1 MKKLLALVLALVMS
15 MSLVT
20 ISNAAFKDA
29 DKIDYKEAVDV
40 MNAIGVF
47 VGDEN
52 GNFNAKENLTRE
64 QAAKIIAYL
73 ELGDKTADALVG
85 SNIFT
90 DVASTRW
97 SAGFIGYC
105 AQAGVVNG
113 VGDSKFNP
121 TGALTALQFGKMLLV
136 ELGYDAKAEKMEGID
151 WAINTSKLMAKA
163 KLMDGIDGSVNQVI
177 TREQAAKMSLNA
189 LKAPTVVYDTKGSSL
204 TVNGAEI
211 NFGASEAKYNTS
223 DVAADQNISNKQLT
237 NNGGYLVELGEKL
250 YPKLVLVDGDYAE
263 AYDAFLRPADT
274 WYYKNQKIGTYA
286 WTPDLTYT
294 KSVSASELY
303 MDLGISTVAN
313 GKKASYVAVD
323 GVRNAT
329 QESYLIQKSNTTDKF
344 GGNGVLTEVYKD
356 DNFVYIVEINTY
368 VGDVSAV
375 SAGTKTQNAYV
386 TIANRGNGTSGTYET
401 TDFAVDDVVLYTYSY
416 KLDGA
421 KYEGIQSV
429 TKAAAKITGNLSEV
443 TLGKN
448 ATVGSTKYDFSKKI
462 ANAADTTML
471 KYDVDVIL
479 DSYGYA
485 IDIQPT
491 NTNTA
496 YAYVLNVKANAG
508 DFNSTAKAELLFT
521 DGTTQ
526 VVSLTNEKGATQV
539 FDKDSTATS
548 DYSSSTDHG
557 DIIRVGD
564 IVKYQVSNNGKYT
577 LDRVAAANGT
587 ALTQTSGFVSEMP
600 AASHTVATTNGSYQ
614 FTFNNS
620 ATNKANGKTLF
631 LVATKNGTGTI
642 YTVYEGIKNVPSIA
656 NSDGDAVNATVYFEN
671 GVAKIVFIDATAA
684 KTLVSS
690 STVIFLKPN
699 STMTATT
706 NSKLGTYYTYSEAI
720 VNGEKVENFKVA
732 ADSFGTNAAANLA
745 AARAGGMFTAVAYDD
760 NQIATVSSY
769 ITAVTGTG
777 KYYNKTVTIA
787 GSAYTYTDDVN
798 VWYLDTNDVLTK
810 VTVTA
815 VADDAND
822 KVYVKKNAGNE
833 ITDIVIIEVENK
845 ALSNDASIKSIT
857 VKGVEAKLVDGVY
870 TATVD
875 AANTTDKRI
884 VIDAADGATVKIV
897 KKGQTSEWAGNNNQ
911 AFPAGSYEFTIT
923 VTSEDGAMVKS
934 YTLKFDAVTYY
945 TVSFD
950 DASGKAIFVIDGK
963 VYTSSDPLTVAK
975 DETVSFTVKA
985 ADGKTL
991 SKVEAGS
998 TELTGFG
1005 GVYTLKVTA
1014 DVTIKA
1020 TVV

>member
-40 MNAIGVF
+40 MNAVGVF
-47 VGDEN
+47 VGDEK

-73 ELGDKTADALVG
+73 ELGSKAADALPG
-85 SNIFT
+85 GATFT

-97 SAGFIGYC
+97 SAGFVGYC

-113 VGDSKFNP
+113 VGNSKFDP
-121 TGALTALQFGKMLLV
+121 AGQLTALQFGKMLLV
-136 ELGYDAKAEKMEGID
+136 ELGYDAKAAGMVGAD

-223 DVAADQNISNKQLT
+223 DVAADQNISEKKLT
-237 NNGGYLVELGEKL
+237 SGEYTVELGEKL

-263 AYDAFLRPADT
+263 AYDAFPRPADT

-462 ANAADTTML
+462 ANVADTTML

-508 DFNSTAKAELLFT
+508 DFNTTAKAELLFT

-526 VVSLTNEKGATQV
+526 VVSLNNNANATAGEVYSKGTSAGGTNDVNVLT
-539 FDKDSTATS
+539 
-548 DYSSSTDHG
+548 
-557 DIIRVGD
+557 VGD
-564 IVKYQVSNNGKYT
+564 IVKYQVNNADKYT
-577 LDRVAAANGT
+577 LERVAQLNATAANALGT
-587 ALTQTSGFVSEMP
+587 TNTSTVNADKTQTS
-600 AASHTVATTNGSYQ
+600 NGSYS
-614 FTFNNS
+614 FKANNVNY
-620 ATNKANGKTLF
+620 TANGKTLF
-631 LVATKNGTGTI
+631 LVATKNGTGTV
-642 YTVYEGIKNVPSIA
+642 YTVYEGIKNVPSITT
-656 NSDGDAVNATVYFEN
+656 SGAVNSAVYVEN
-671 GVAKIVFIDATAA
+671 GVAKIVFIDARTNA
-684 KTLVSS
+684 LVSS

-699 STMTATT
+699 ATMTATT

-720 VNGEKVENFKVA
+720 VNGEKVEDFKVA
-732 ADSFGTNAAANLA
+732 ADSFNDVA

-760 NQIATVSSY
+760 NKIATVSSP
-769 ITAVTGTG
+769 IGVATGTG

-1020 TVV
+1020 TVTP

>member
-1 MKKLLALVLALVMS
+1 MKKLLALVLALVMT

-52 GNFNAKENLTRE
+52 GKFNAKENLTRE

-97 SAGFIGYC
+97 SAGFVGYC

-163 KLMDGIDGSVNQVI
+163 KLMDGIDGSVNQVL

-223 DVAADQNISNKQLT
+223 DVAADQNISEKKLT
-237 NNGGYLVELGEKL
+237 SGEYTVELGEKL

-329 QESYLIQKSNTTDKF
+329 QEGYLIQKSNTTDKF

-462 ANAADTTML
+462 ANVADTTML

-508 DFNSTAKAELLFT
+508 DFNTTAKAELLFT

-526 VVSLTNEKGATQV
+526 VVSLNNS
-539 FDKDSTATS
+539 KDSTNVYTKGTS
-548 DYSSSTDHG
+548 AAGTNSVNVLT
-557 DIIRVGD
+557 VGD
-564 IVKYQVSNNGKYT
+564 IVKYQVNNADKYT
-577 LDRVAAANGT
+577 LERVAQLNATAANALGT
-587 ALTQTSGFVSEMP
+587 DKDTQASGADKTQTS
-600 AASHTVATTNGSYQ
+600 NGSYS
-614 FTFNNS
+614 FTANNVNY
-620 ATNKANGKTLF
+620 TANGKTLF
-631 LVATKNGTGTI
+631 LVATKNGTGTV
-642 YTVYEGIKNVPSIA
+642 YTVYEGIKNVPSITTSA
-656 NSDGDAVNATVYFEN
+656 AVNSAVYVEN
-671 GVAKIVFIDATAA
+671 GVAKIVFIDARTNA
-684 KTLVSS
+684 LVSS

-732 ADSFGTNAAANLA
+732 ADSFANVTD
-745 AARAGGMFTAVAYDD
+745 ARAGGMFTAVAYDD
-760 NQIATVSSY
+760 NQIATVSSP
-769 ITAVTGTG
+769 ISVATGTG

-897 KKGQTSEWAGNNNQ
+897 KKGDSSEWAGNNNQ
-911 AFPAGSYEFTIT
+911 AFPANSYEFTIT

-934 YTLKFDAVTYY
+934 YTLKVDAVNYY
-945 TVSFD
+945 TVTFD
-950 DASGKAIFVIDGK
+950 VSEAGKAIFVVDGK
-963 VYTSSDPLTVAK
+963 VYSDGDTLTVAK
-975 DETVSFTVKA
+975 DKTVSFTVKA

-991 SKVEAGS
+991 SKVEADS

-1005 GVYTLKVTA
+1005 GVYTQKVTA

-1020 TVV
+1020 TVA

>member
-97 SAGFIGYC
+97 SAGFVGYC

-151 WAINTSKLMAKA
+151 WAINTSRLMAKA

-223 DVAADQNISNKQLT
+223 DVAADQNISEKKLT
-237 NNGGYLVELGEKL
+237 SGEYTVELGEKL

-294 KSVSASELY
+294 ESVSASELY

-462 ANAADTTML
+462 ANVADTTML

-526 VVSLTNEKGATQV
+526 VVSLTNEKGG
-539 FDKDSTATS
+539 
-548 DYSSSTDHG
+548 TDVYTKG
-557 DIIRVGD
+557 TNSAGTNKVNVLTVGD
-564 IVKYQVSNNGKYT
+564 IVKYQVNNADKYT
-577 LDRVAAANGT
+577 LERVAQLNAEAVN
-587 ALTQTSGFVSEMP
+587 ALADNARTQASGADKTQTS
-600 AASHTVATTNGSYQ
+600 NGSYS
-614 FTFNNS
+614 FKANNVDY
-620 ATNKANGKTLF
+620 TANGKTLF
-631 LVATKNGTGTI
+631 LVATKNGTGTV
-642 YTVYEGIKNVPSIA
+642 YTVYEGIKNVPSITTKA
-656 NSDGDAVNATVYFEN
+656 AVNSAVYVEN
-671 GVAKIVFIDATAA
+671 GVAKIVFIDARTNAF
-684 KTLVSS
+684 VSS

-699 STMTATT
+699 ATMTATT

-720 VNGEKVENFKVA
+720 VNGEKVEDFKVA
-732 ADSFGTNAAANLA
+732 ADSFNDVA

-760 NQIATVSSY
+760 NKIATVSSD

-822 KVYVKKNAGNE
+822 KVYVKMNVGNE

-857 VKGVEAKLVDGVY
+857 VKGVPAKLVDGVY

-897 KKGQTSEWAGNNNQ
+897 KKGDSSEWAGNNNQ
-911 AFPAGSYEFTIT
+911 AFPANSYEFTIT

-934 YTLKFDAVTYY
+934 YTLKVDAVNYY
-945 TVSFD
+945 TVTFD
-950 DASGKAIFVIDGK
+950 VSEAGKAIFVVDGK
-963 VYTSSDPLTVAK
+963 VYSDGDTLTVAK
-975 DETVSFTVKA
+975 DKTVSFTVKA

-991 SKVEAGS
+991 SKVEADS

-1005 GVYTLKVTA
+1005 GVYTQKVTA

-1020 TVV
+1020 TVA

>member
-1 MKKLLALVLALVMS
+1 MKKLLALVLALVMT

-223 DVAADQNISNKQLT
+223 DVAADQNISEKKLT
-237 NNGGYLVELGEKL
+237 SGEYTVELGEKL

-462 ANAADTTML
+462 ANVADTTML

-496 YAYVLNVKANAG
+496 YAYVLNVKATAG
-508 DFNSTAKAELLFT
+508 DFNTTAKAELLFT

-526 VVSLTNEKGATQV
+526 VVSLNNSKDGTNVYTKGT
-539 FDKDSTATS
+539 STAG
-548 DYSSSTDHG
+548 TDNVN
-557 DIIRVGD
+557 ILKIGD
-564 IVKYQVSNNGKYT
+564 IVKYQVNNADKYT
-577 LDRVAAANGT
+577 LERVAQQNAKIANVLKSGST
-587 ALTQTSGFVSEMP
+587 YTGLVAGTQTS
-600 AASHTVATTNGSYQ
+600 NGSYS
-614 FTFNNS
+614 FKANNVDY
-620 ATNKANGKTLF
+620 TANGKTLF
-631 LVATKNGTGTI
+631 LVATKNGTGTV
-642 YTVYEGIKNVPSIA
+642 YTVYEGIKNVPSITTSA
-656 NSDGDAVNATVYFEN
+656 AVNSAVYVEN
-671 GVAKIVFIDATAA
+671 GVAKIVFIDARENA
-684 KTLVSS
+684 LVSS

-720 VNGEKVENFKVA
+720 VNGEKVEDFKVA
-732 ADSFGTNAAANLA
+732 ADSFANVT

-760 NQIATVSSY
+760 NKIATVSSP
-769 ITAVTGTG
+769 ISVATGTG

-897 KKGQTSEWAGNNNQ
+897 KKGDSSEWAGNNNQ
-911 AFPAGSYEFTIT
+911 AFPANSYEFTIT

-934 YTLKFDAVTYY
+934 YTLKVDAVNYY
-945 TVSFD
+945 TVTFD
-950 DASGKAIFVIDGK
+950 VSEAGKAIFVVDGK
-963 VYTSSDPLTVAK
+963 VYSDGDTLTVAK

-998 TELTGFG
+998 NELTGFG
-1005 GVYTLKVTA
+1005 GVYTQKVTA

-1020 TVV
+1020 TVTAAP

>member
-40 MNAIGVF
+40 MNAVGVF
-47 VGDEN
+47 IGDEK

-73 ELGDKTADALVG
+73 ELGSKAADTLVG
-85 SNIFT
+85 GATFT

-97 SAGFIGYC
+97 SAGFVDYC
-105 AQAGVVNG
+105 AKAGVVAG
-113 VGDSKFNP
+113 YDGKFDP
-121 TGALTALQFGKMLLV
+121 AGQLTALQFGKMLLV
-136 ELGYDAKAEKMEGID
+136 ELGYDAKAAGMVGAD

-163 KLMDGIDGSVNQVI
+163 KLMDKIDGSVNQVL
-177 TREQAAKMSLNA
+177 TREKAAQMTLNA
-189 LKAPTVVYDTKGSSL
+189 LKAPTVEYSTKGSSII
-204 TVNGAEI
+204 VNGAEI
-211 NFGASEAKYNTS
+211 NLGASEAKYNTS

-462 ANAADTTML
+462 ANVADTTML

-508 DFNSTAKAELLFT
+508 DFNTTAKAELLFT

-526 VVSLTNEKGATQV
+526 VVSLNNNANVPSDKVYTKGTNSAGTNSV
-539 FDKDSTATS
+539 NVLT
-548 DYSSSTDHG
+548 
-557 DIIRVGD
+557 VGD
-564 IVKYQVSNNGKYT
+564 IVKYQVNNADKYT
-577 LDRVAAANGT
+577 LERVAQLNATAANALGT
-587 ALTQTSGFVSEMP
+587 TNTSTVNADKTQTS
-600 AASHTVATTNGSYQ
+600 NGSYS
-614 FTFNNS
+614 FKANNVNY
-620 ATNKANGKTLF
+620 TANGKTLF
-631 LVATKNGTGTI
+631 LVATKNGTGTV
-642 YTVYEGIKNVPSIA
+642 YTVYEGIKNVPGITTS
-656 NSDGDAVNATVYFEN
+656 GAVNSAVYVEN
-671 GVAKIVFIDATAA
+671 GVAKIVFIDARTNA
-684 KTLVSS
+684 LVSS

-732 ADSFGTNAAANLA
+732 ADSFADVA

-760 NQIATVSSY
+760 NQIATVSSP
-769 ITAVTGTG
+769 ISVATGTG

-897 KKGQTSEWAGNNNQ
+897 KKGDSSEWAGNNNQ
-911 AFPAGSYEFTIT
+911 AFPANSYEFTIT

-934 YTLKFDAVTYY
+934 YTLKVDAVNYY
-945 TVSFD
+945 TVTFD
-950 DASGKAIFVIDGK
+950 VSEAGKAIFVVDGK
-963 VYTSSDPLTVAK
+963 VYSDGDTLTVAK

-998 TELTGFG
+998 AELTGFG
-1005 GVYTLKVTA
+1005 GVYTQKVTA

-1020 TVV
+1020 TVA

>member
-52 GNFNAKENLTRE
+52 GKFNAKENLTRE

-204 TVNGAEI
+204 IVNGAEI

-250 YPKLVLVDGDYAE
+250 YPKLKLEYGNYTE

-274 WYYKNQKIGTYA
+274 WSYKNQKIGTYA

-303 MDLGISTVAN
+303 MDLGISTVGN
-313 GKKASYVAVD
+313 GKKADYVAVD
-323 GVRNAT
+323 GVRDTT
-329 QESYLIQKSNTTDKF
+329 QEGYLIQKSNTTQKF

-356 DNFVYIVEINTY
+356 DNSVYIVEINTY

-386 TIANRGNGTSGTYET
+386 TIANRGKGTSGTYET

-416 KLDGA
+416 KLDGT

-462 ANAADTTML
+462 ANVADTTML

-496 YAYVLNVKANAG
+496 YAYVLNVKGNAG

-526 VVSLTNEKGATQV
+526 VVSLDNKNGGTEVYTKGT
-539 FDKDSTATS
+539 
-548 DYSSSTDHG
+548 STDG
-557 DIIRVGD
+557 GTNKVNVLTVGD
-564 IVKYQVSNNGKYT
+564 IVKYQVNNADKYT
-577 LDRVAAANGT
+577 LERVAQLNATAVNALGT
-587 ALTQTSGFVSEMP
+587 DKDTQAPGADKTQTS
-600 AASHTVATTNGSYQ
+600 NGSYS
-614 FTFNNS
+614 FKANDVDYT
-620 ATNKANGKTLF
+620 ANGKTLF
-631 LVATKNGTGTI
+631 LVATKNGTGTV
-642 YTVYEGIKNVPSIA
+642 YTVYEGIKNVPSITTSA
-656 NSDGDAVNATVYFEN
+656 AVNSAVYVEN
-671 GVAKIVFIDATAA
+671 GVAKIVFIDACENA
-684 KTLVSS
+684 LVSS

-732 ADSFGTNAAANLA
+732 AASFGTDADANLA

-760 NQIATVSSY
+760 NQIATVSSFSS
-769 ITAVTGTG
+769 ISAVTGTG

-822 KVYVKKNAGNE
+822 KVYVKMNDGHE

-875 AANTTDKRI
+875 AANTTDKKI

-897 KKGQTSEWAGNNNQ
+897 KKGASGVYTHADETTN
-911 AFPAGSYEFTIT
+911 FPAGSYEFTIT

-934 YTLKFDAVTYY
+934 YTLKFDAVNYY
-945 TVSFD
+945 TVTFD
-950 DASGKAIFVIDGK
+950 VSEAGKAIFVVDGK
-963 VYTSSDPLTVAK
+963 VYSDGDTLTVAK

-991 SKVEAGS
+991 SKVEADS

-1005 GVYTLKVTA
+1005 GVYTQKVTA

-1020 TVV
+1020 TVAVAP

>member
-1 MKKLLALVLALVMS
+1 

-97 SAGFIGYC
+97 SAGFVGYC

-223 DVAADQNISNKQLT
+223 DVAADQNISEKKLT
-237 NNGGYLVELGEKL
+237 SGEYTVELGEKL

-263 AYDAFLRPADT
+263 AYDAFLRPADA

-294 KSVSASELY
+294 ESVSASELY

-462 ANAADTTML
+462 ANVADTTML

-496 YAYVLNVKANAG
+496 YAYVLNVKATAG
-508 DFNSTAKAELLFT
+508 DFNTTAKAELLFT

-526 VVSLTNEKGATQV
+526 VVSLNNSKDGTNVYTKGT
-539 FDKDSTATS
+539 STAG
-548 DYSSSTDHG
+548 TDNVN
-557 DIIRVGD
+557 ILKIGD
-564 IVKYQVSNNGKYT
+564 IVKYQVNNADKYT
-577 LDRVAAANGT
+577 LERVAQQNAKIANVLKSGST
-587 ALTQTSGFVSEMP
+587 YTGLVAGTQTS
-600 AASHTVATTNGSYQ
+600 NGSYS
-614 FTFNNS
+614 FKANNVDY
-620 ATNKANGKTLF
+620 TANGKTLF
-631 LVATKNGTGTI
+631 LVATKNGTGTV
-642 YTVYEGIKNVPSIA
+642 YTVYEGIKNVPSITTSA
-656 NSDGDAVNATVYFEN
+656 AVNSAVYVEN
-671 GVAKIVFIDATAA
+671 GVAKIVFIDARENA
-684 KTLVSS
+684 LVSS

-720 VNGEKVENFKVA
+720 VNGEKVEDFKVA
-732 ADSFGTNAAANLA
+732 ADSFANVT

-760 NQIATVSSY
+760 NKIATVSSP
-769 ITAVTGTG
+769 ISVATGTG

-857 VKGVEAKLVDGVY
+857 VKGVGAKLVDGVY

-875 AANTTDKRI
+875 VANTTDKRI

-897 KKGQTSEWAGNNNQ
+897 KKGESSEWAGNNNQ
-911 AFPAGSYEFTIT
+911 AFPANSYEFTIT

-934 YTLKFDAVTYY
+934 YTLKVDAVNYY
-945 TVSFD
+945 TVTFD
-950 DASGKAIFVIDGK
+950 VSEAGKAIFVVDGK
-963 VYTSSDPLTVAK
+963 VYSDGDTLTVAK

-991 SKVEAGS
+991 SKVEADS

-1005 GVYTLKVTA
+1005 GVYTQKVTA

-1020 TVV
+1020 TVA

>member
-40 MNAIGVF
+40 MNAVGVF
-47 VGDEN
+47 VGDEK
-52 GNFNAKENLTRE
+52 GNFNAKDNLTRE

-73 ELGDKTADALVG
+73 ELGSKAADALVG
-85 SNIFT
+85 GATFT

-97 SAGFIGYC
+97 SAGFVGYC

-113 VGDSKFNP
+113 VGNGNFDP
-121 TGALTALQFGKMLLV
+121 AGQLTALQFGKMLLV
-136 ELGYDAKAEKMEGID
+136 ELGYDAKAAGMVGAD

-163 KLMDGIDGSVNQVI
+163 KLMDKIDGSVNQVL
-177 TREQAAKMSLNA
+177 TREKAAQMTLNA
-189 LKAPTVVYDTKGSSL
+189 LKAPTVEYSTKGSSII
-204 TVNGAEI
+204 VNGAEI
-211 NFGASEAKYNTS
+211 NLGASEAKYNTS

-462 ANAADTTML
+462 ANVADTTML

-508 DFNSTAKAELLFT
+508 DFNTTAKAELLFT

-526 VVSLTNEKGATQV
+526 VVSLNNNADVPSDKVYTKGTNSAGTNSV
-539 FDKDSTATS
+539 NVLT
-548 DYSSSTDHG
+548 
-557 DIIRVGD
+557 VGD
-564 IVKYQVSNNGKYT
+564 IVKYQVNNADKYT
-577 LDRVAAANGT
+577 LERVAQLNATAANALGT
-587 ALTQTSGFVSEMP
+587 TNTSTVNADKTQTS
-600 AASHTVATTNGSYQ
+600 NGSYS
-614 FTFNNS
+614 FKANNVNY
-620 ATNKANGKTLF
+620 TANGKTLF
-631 LVATKNGTGTI
+631 LVATKNGTGTV
-642 YTVYEGIKNVPSIA
+642 YTVYEGIKNVPSITT
-656 NSDGDAVNATVYFEN
+656 SGAVNSAVYVEN
-671 GVAKIVFIDATAA
+671 GVAKIVFIDARTNA
-684 KTLVSS
+684 LVSS

-732 ADSFGTNAAANLA
+732 ADSFADVA

-760 NQIATVSSY
+760 NQIATVSSP
-769 ITAVTGTG
+769 ISVATGTG

-897 KKGQTSEWAGNNNQ
+897 KKGDSSEWAGNNNQ
-911 AFPAGSYEFTIT
+911 AFPANSYEFTIT

-934 YTLKFDAVTYY
+934 YTLKVDAVNYY
-945 TVSFD
+945 TVTFD
-950 DASGKAIFVIDGK
+950 VSEAGKAIFVVDGK
-963 VYTSSDPLTVAK
+963 VYSDGDTLTVAK

-998 TELTGFG
+998 AELTGFG
-1005 GVYTLKVTA
+1005 GVYTQKVTA

-1020 TVV
+1020 TVA

>member
-97 SAGFIGYC
+97 SAGFVGYC

-151 WAINTSKLMAKA
+151 WAINTSRLMAKA

-223 DVAADQNISNKQLT
+223 DVAADQNISEKKLT
-237 NNGGYLVELGEKL
+237 SGEYTVELGEKL

-462 ANAADTTML
+462 ANVADTTML

-496 YAYVLNVKANAG
+496 YAYVLNVKADAG
-508 DFNSTAKAELLFT
+508 DFNSTTKAELLFT

-526 VVSLTNEKGATQV
+526 VVSLTNEKGG
-539 FDKDSTATS
+539 
-548 DYSSSTDHG
+548 TDVYTKG
-557 DIIRVGD
+557 TNSAGTNKVNVLTVGD
-564 IVKYQVSNNGKYT
+564 IVKYQVNNADKYT
-577 LDRVAAANGT
+577 LERVAQLNAEAVN
-587 ALTQTSGFVSEMP
+587 ALADNARTQASGADKTQTS
-600 AASHTVATTNGSYQ
+600 NGSYS
-614 FTFNNS
+614 FKANNVDY
-620 ATNKANGKTLF
+620 TANGKTLF
-631 LVATKNGTGTI
+631 LVATKNGTGTV
-642 YTVYEGIKNVPSIA
+642 YTVYEGIKNVPSITTKA
-656 NSDGDAVNATVYFEN
+656 AVNSAVYVEN
-671 GVAKIVFIDATAA
+671 GVAKIVFIDARTNAF
-684 KTLVSS
+684 VSS

-699 STMTATT
+699 ATMTATT

-720 VNGEKVENFKVA
+720 VNGEKVEDFKVA
-732 ADSFGTNAAANLA
+732 ADSFNDVA

-760 NQIATVSSY
+760 NKIATVSSD

-822 KVYVKKNAGNE
+822 KVYVKMNVGNE

-857 VKGVEAKLVDGVY
+857 VKGVPAKLVDGVY

-897 KKGQTSEWAGNNNQ
+897 KKGDSSEWAGNNNQ
-911 AFPAGSYEFTIT
+911 AFPANSYEFTIT

-934 YTLKFDAVTYY
+934 YTLKVDAVNYY
-945 TVSFD
+945 TVTFD
-950 DASGKAIFVIDGK
+950 VSEAGKAIFVVDGK
-963 VYTSSDPLTVAK
+963 VYSDGDTLTVAK
-975 DETVSFTVKA
+975 DKTVSFTVKA

-991 SKVEAGS
+991 SKVEADS

-1005 GVYTLKVTA
+1005 GVYTQKVTA

-1020 TVV
+1020 TVA

>member
-40 MNAIGVF
+40 MNAVGVF
-47 VGDEN
+47 IGDEK

-73 ELGDKTADALVG
+73 ELGSKAADTLVG
-85 SNIFT
+85 GATFT

-97 SAGFIGYC
+97 SAGFVGYC
-105 AQAGVVNG
+105 AKAGVVAG
-113 VGDSKFNP
+113 YDGKFDP
-121 TGALTALQFGKMLLV
+121 AGQLTALQFGKMLLV
-136 ELGYDAKAEKMEGID
+136 ELGYDAKAAGMVGAD

-163 KLMDGIDGSVNQVI
+163 KLMDKIDGSVNQVL
-177 TREQAAKMSLNA
+177 TREKAAQMTLNA
-189 LKAPTVVYDTKGSSL
+189 LKAPTVEYSTKGSSII
-204 TVNGAEI
+204 VNGAEI
-211 NFGASEAKYNTS
+211 NLGASEAKYNTS

-401 TDFAVDDVVLYTYSY
+401 TDFAVYDVVLYTYSY

-462 ANAADTTML
+462 ANVADTTML

-508 DFNSTAKAELLFT
+508 DFNTTAKAELLFT

-526 VVSLTNEKGATQV
+526 VVSLNNNADVPSDKVYTKGTNSAGTNSV
-539 FDKDSTATS
+539 NVLT
-548 DYSSSTDHG
+548 
-557 DIIRVGD
+557 VGD
-564 IVKYQVSNNGKYT
+564 IVKYQVNNADKYT
-577 LDRVAAANGT
+577 LERVAQLNATAANALGT
-587 ALTQTSGFVSEMP
+587 TNTSTVNADKTQTS
-600 AASHTVATTNGSYQ
+600 NGSYS
-614 FTFNNS
+614 FKANNVNY
-620 ATNKANGKTLF
+620 TANGKTLF
-631 LVATKNGTGTI
+631 LVATKNGTGTV
-642 YTVYEGIKNVPSIA
+642 YTVYEGIKNVPSITT
-656 NSDGDAVNATVYFEN
+656 SGAVNSAVYVEN
-671 GVAKIVFIDATAA
+671 GVAKIVFIDARTNA
-684 KTLVSS
+684 LVSS

-732 ADSFGTNAAANLA
+732 ADSFADVA

-760 NQIATVSSY
+760 NQIATVSSP
-769 ITAVTGTG
+769 ISVATGTG

-897 KKGQTSEWAGNNNQ
+897 KKGDSSEWAGNNNQ
-911 AFPAGSYEFTIT
+911 AFPANSYEFTIT

-934 YTLKFDAVTYY
+934 YTLKVDAVNYY
-945 TVSFD
+945 TVTFD
-950 DASGKAIFVIDGK
+950 VSEAGKAIFVVDGK
-963 VYTSSDPLTVAK
+963 VYSDGDTLTVAK

-998 TELTGFG
+998 AELTGFG
-1005 GVYTLKVTA
+1005 GVYTQKVTA

-1020 TVV
+1020 TVA

>member
-15 MSLVT
+15 LSLVT

-163 KLMDGIDGSVNQVI
+163 KLMDGIDGSVNQVL

-189 LKAPTVVYDTKGSSL
+189 LKAPTVTYDTKGSSV

-223 DVAADQNISNKQLT
+223 DVASEQNISDKRLT

-462 ANAADTTML
+462 ANVADTTML

-496 YAYVLNVKANAG
+496 YAYVLNVKATAG
-508 DFNSTAKAELLFT
+508 DFNTTAKAELLFT

-526 VVSLTNEKGATQV
+526 VVSLNNSKDGTNVYTKGTNAGGT
-539 FDKDSTATS
+539 KDAN
-548 DYSSSTDHG
+548 
-557 DIIRVGD
+557 ILVVGD
-564 IVKYQVSNNGKYT
+564 IVKYQVNNADKYT
-577 LDRVAAANGT
+577 LERVAQRNATAVNALANDARTQASG
-587 ALTQTSGFVSEMP
+587 ADKTQTS
-600 AASHTVATTNGSYQ
+600 NGSYS
-614 FTFNNS
+614 FK
-620 ATNKANGKTLF
+620 ANKVDYTANGKTLF
-631 LVATKNGTGTI
+631 LVATKNGTGTV
-642 YTVYEGIKNVPSIA
+642 YTVYEGIKNVPSITTKA
-656 NSDGDAVNATVYFEN
+656 AVNSAVYVEN
-671 GVAKIVFIDATAA
+671 GVAKIVFIDARTDAF
-684 KTLVSS
+684 VSS

-699 STMTATT
+699 ATMTATT

-720 VNGEKVENFKVA
+720 VNGEKVEDFKVA
-732 ADSFGTNAAANLA
+732 ADSFNDVA

-760 NQIATVSSY
+760 NKIATVSSP
-769 ITAVTGTG
+769 ISVATGTG

-875 AANTTDKRI
+875 AANTTDKKI

-897 KKGQTSEWAGNNNQ
+897 KKGESSEYTAAGQTTN
-911 AFPAGSYEFTIT
+911 FPAGSYEFTIT

-945 TVSFD
+945 TLTLKTNAVGQAAMVSVD
-950 DASGKAIFVIDGK
+950 GAEAVMIDNTGVNTIKVANGSKIAVTEISGG
-963 VYTSSDPLTVAK
+963 T
-975 DETVSFTVKA
+975 TVSIAVTNGTAWVA
-985 ADGKTL
+985 GTNTWTL
-991 SKVEAGS
+991 RGI
-998 TELTGFG
+998 
-1005 GVYTLKVTA
+1005 TA
-1014 DVTIKA
+1014 DPTVTLTIA
-1020 TVV
+1020 